1 MLRGRAYE
9 GKMANK
15 SKVFL
20 ITGAAS
26 GIGAAMAKEAIVRG
40 HHVALADINEDGV
53 RQIAAECGGAA
64 VAYALDIRSEADW
77 TRTLDDIWSRF
88 GRLDVLVNNAA
99 VVHTG
104 YARDVSIVHHEQTL
118 DVNTMGPIIGMLAA
132 LPRMKA
138 QGNGHLA
145 TVCSMTAFIPFPGLA
160 SYAASKHALR
170 AFHHALAL
178 EERNSPIRFTIVHP
192 SSTETPMLEKEA
204 ADDALALAFAGQS
217 FSADYVAGVVLDA
230 VAKNTVEVFMPK
242 ERGAIVRKVGTNPRS
257 LKKMVERNEVIGRE
271 RQLERRRLAAT
282 KAAE

>member
-1 MLRGRAYE
+1 
-9 GKMANK
+9 MAHK

-26 GIGAAMAKEAIVRG
+26 GIGAAMAKEAVVRG
-40 HHVALADINEDGV
+40 HEVALVDINEAGV
-53 RQIAAECGGAA
+53 RHVAEKCGAA
-64 VAYALDIRSEADW
+64 AAAYTLDIRSEVDW
-77 TRTLDDIWSRF
+77 AKTLDNVWVRF

-104 YARDVSIVHHEQTL
+104 FARNVSIAHHEQTL
-118 DVNTMGPIIGMLAA
+118 NVNTMGPIIGMLAA

-138 QGNGHLA
+138 QGYGHLA

-178 EERNSPIRFTIVHP
+178 EERSSPIRFTIVHP
-192 SSTETPMLEKEA
+192 TSTETPMLEKEA

-217 FSADYVAGVVLDA
+217 VTAEYVAGVVLDA

-271 RQLERRRLAAT
+271 RQLERRKAAAT